1 MNSFLEH
8 IAARHI
14 NPLQQVQP
22 RLSGRFETQ
31 QDFSLQDSYM
41 GFDIEENTKTTR
53 EFKQVN
59 SQIISNIQ
67 LNKEASSQVTDP
79 VIKPGFVQGYNHPL
93 DIKPLENKNVSFASL
108 QSDEGQEKFS
118 PVENMQDQ
126 PMNKPVKLPVVTI
139 ENQKVINEHNSINTG
154 NTFVTTNHLLQDHLP
169 VHLPVVGDI
178 NLPPIN
184 TATGNS
190 IIKVSIGR
198 IDVRAIASSAP
209 AKTNASASQ
218 KNRMSLDDYFQK
230 KK

>member
-1 MNSFLEH
+1 
-8 IAARHI
+8 
-14 NPLQQVQP
+14 
-22 RLSGRFETQ
+22 
-31 QDFSLQDSYM
+31 
-41 GFDIEENTKTTR
+41 FDIEENTKTTR

-139 ENQKVINEHNSINTG
+139 ENQKVINE
-154 NTFVTTNHLLQDHLP
+154 
-169 VHLPVVGDI
+169 
-178 NLPPIN
+178 
-184 TATGNS
+184 
-190 IIKVSIGR
+190 
-198 IDVRAIASSAP
+198 
-209 AKTNASASQ
+209 
-218 KNRMSLDDYFQK
+218 
-230 KK
+230 